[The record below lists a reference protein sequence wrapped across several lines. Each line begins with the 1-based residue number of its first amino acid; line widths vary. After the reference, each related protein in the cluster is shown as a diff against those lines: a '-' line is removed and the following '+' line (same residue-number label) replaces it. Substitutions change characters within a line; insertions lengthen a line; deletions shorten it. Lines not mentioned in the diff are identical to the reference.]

1 MQGFKVKLKSCSK
14 ETETEGSG
22 VIRGSE
28 ETGGSEETEGSE
40 GSGGDIRVRVD
51 RRVK

>member
-28 ETGGSEETEGSE
+28 ETEGSGE
-40 GSGGDIRVRVD
+40 TGGDIRVRGD

>member
-28 ETGGSEETEGSE
+28 ETGGT
-40 GSGGDIRVRVD
+40 GGDIRVRGD